1 MGLNDNYQSSGL
13 TEAPLPCR
21 LCLALPLYPQLLQ
34 HPVVGQKD
42 KPIRKMHERG
52 LDRSLAVVDLVCEV

>member
-1 MGLNDNYQSSGL
+1 MLDSEKPTFKGNI
-13 TEAPLPCR
+13 EE
-21 LCLALPLYPQLLQ
+21 
-34 HPVVGQKD
+34 D